1 MNEIDPRRKRPATV
15 TTYDARPV
23 ILMTAPYVRKADLT
37 TAVNRLT
44 RRGEVRPLGQGGPIY
59 NPGTGLWEIEVLRL
73 REPAPAWIKPT
84 LIIGGILVAL
94 AVFLGLAWWVLTT
107 LTTGALLTFLAA
119 VLLSLAGL
127 ARASRPQT
135 VNITQNVRIR

>member
-1 MNEIDPRRKRPATV
+1 MNEIDLRRKRPATV

-44 RRGEVRPLGQGGPIY
+44 RRGEVRPLAARPVY

-84 LIIGGILVAL
+84 LITGGILVAL